1 MCYLIAKKFDKPGCV
16 AVEAQRGKHLA
27 ELVSSLGR
35 NLLHKDVQILTVT
48 SMDAYGEYKPYT
60 VVSSEKEFISRATAM

>member
-1 MCYLIAKKFDKPGCV
+1 MCYLIAKKFDKPGCI

-27 ELVSSLGR
+27 ELVSSLGKD
-35 NLLHKDVQILTVT
+35 LLHKDVQILTVT

-60 VVSSEKEFISRATAM
+60 VLPSEKEFISKAVAM

>member
-16 AVEAQRGKHLA
+16 AVEMQRGKHLA
-27 ELVSSLGR
+27 ELVSSLGKE
-35 NLLHKDVQILTVT
+35 LLHKDVQILTVS

-60 VVSSEKEFISRATAM
+60 VVASEEEFISRVEAM